1 LNRKNSDIRF
11 SRFFVPKAFMS
22 DTAVS
27 EHSPHYPVS
36 VRVFLRAISLVAGI
50 GIGWDIGIQLIANA
64 GHLTGQDLILA
75 VAALSGVVVL
85 LGFLMRVLASFVPMA
100 DPWIA
105 PLLDAQKI
113 PSLIASGFGQVIAT
127 NQAYLD
133 LCKRMGQSEPVAL
146 PLLLGH
152 ETAVSQA
159 LYRLAQAAH
168 EERFLKETVRIEI
181 AGKQQKP
188 VLWHLSIFPLPAH
201 SVHGR
206 STLWQFDEEI
216 LVSPVVEPVYDS
228 LREAAEALDQAPVGY
243 FALNGDGNITQINA
257 TLASWL
263 QWDLAL
269 FFPGE
274 RSLNDIVATHAA
286 LFLDRLAHP
295 AEIETQAFAHFPV
308 MLRRADGH
316 QLQVRAVF
324 SAERSGYSDLR
335 VIVSADWFES
345 DHPSS
350 SQRDMPVAT
359 MTHKNQDTAKSDDVF
374 FTYAPMAAAV
384 LDRHGLI
391 LKANPRFE
399 AVFGAL
405 PQASGSPLDVCLATD
420 RRSGLHEALS
430 DLHSGSHHPIS
441 FEAPL
446 KDGERSVAMDL
457 VPAHAEASA
466 LAEGGSILL
475 FARETT
481 EQRNLQAQFEQAQ
494 KMQAVGELAG
504 GIAHDFNNVLQGIL
518 GFTDL
523 LLVSHRPTDPSF
535 QDLMQIKQNA
545 TRAAGLVRQLLAF
558 SRRQTLRPRLVSLN
572 DAVTDVSHLV
582 RRLLGEA
589 VPLEIKLG
597 RDLWAVM
604 TDPGQFEQA
613 VLNLAVNAR
622 DAMPQGGRLSIRTYN
637 ITPDECGI
645 VGDGSL
651 PIGDYVGFEIEDSG
665 LGIAP
670 SDLPKI
676 FQPFFT
682 TKDVGKGTGLGLSMV
697 YGFVKQS
704 GGYVFCRSR
713 VGEGTCFVLVLPRH
727 EESVSVA
734 LSDPAPAASDMTQPA
749 QPVADMTGAGT
760 ILLVED
766 EDAVRAFA
774 ARALTQR
781 GYTVVEAASGVEAL
795 EQVAA
800 HPDIDLIVSDVV
812 MPEMDGPTMLRHL
825 REQGANKPIIFVSGY
840 AEDAF
845 ARNLPEGED
854 FGFLPKPFTLKQL
867 VEAVKQAL
875 TGQKKA
881 R

>member
-1 LNRKNSDIRF
+1 
-11 SRFFVPKAFMS
+11 MS
-22 DTAVS
+22 DTAAS
-27 EHSPHYPVS
+27 DLSPLYPFS
-36 VRVFLRAISLVAGI
+36 VRVFLRVISLLAGM
-50 GIGWDIGIQLIANA
+50 GIGWDIGIKVVAHAGQLS
-64 GHLTGQDLILA
+64 GQDLILS
-75 VAALSGVVVL
+75 VAALLGVIVT
-85 LGFLMRVLASFVPMA
+85 LGFLMRMLASFVPLT
-100 DPWIA
+100 DPWIEQ
-105 PLLDAQKI
+105 LLETQQT
-113 PSLIASGFGQVIAT
+113 PSLIASGSGQVIAA
-127 NQAYLD
+127 NKAYMD
-133 LCKRMGQSEPVAL
+133 LCKRMGQSAPVSL
-146 PLLLGH
+146 PLLLGP

-159 LYRLAQAAH
+159 LYRLVQAAH
-168 EERFLKETVRIEI
+168 DGRHLKETVRVEMS
-181 AGKQQKP
+181 GRQQKP
-188 VLWHLSIFPLPAH
+188 VLWHLSIAPLSAH

-206 STLWQFDEEI
+206 SALWQFEEEAMI
-216 LVSPVVEPVYDS
+216 SPVVEPVYDS

-243 FALNGDGNITQINA
+243 FAMNGEGNITQINA

-274 RSLNDIVATHAA
+274 RNLTDIVPSHAS
-286 LFLDRLAHP
+286 LFLDRLGHP
-295 AEIETQAFAHFPV
+295 SESDAKPFAPFPV

-316 QLQVRAVF
+316 QIAVRAVF
-324 SAERSGYSDLR
+324 AAERTGYSDLR
-335 VIVSADWFES
+335 VIVCADWFET
-345 DHPSS
+345 DHASS
-350 SQRDMPVAT
+350 SKQELSVVD
-359 MTHKNQDTAKSDDVF
+359 MTHNKQDTAKSDDVF
-374 FTYAPMAAAV
+374 FNHAPMAAAV
-384 LDRHGLI
+384 LDRQGLI

-399 AVFGAL
+399 TVFGAL
-405 PQASGSPLDVCLATD
+405 PQASGTPIDLCLASG
-420 RRSGLHEALS
+420 RRSSLHEALS
-430 DLHSGSHHPIS
+430 NFHNGKHEPIS

-446 KDGERSVAMDL
+446 KDGERSVAIDL

-466 LAEGGSILL
+466 LAAGGSLLL

-597 RDLWAVM
+597 RDLWSVM

-637 ITPDECGI
+637 ILPDECGI

-651 PIGDYVGFEIEDSG
+651 PVGDYVGFEIEDSG

-713 VGEGTCFVLVLPRH
+713 LGEGTCFVLVLPRH
-727 EESVSVA
+727 EENSSIA
-734 LSDPAPAASDMTQPA
+734 MSDQTPASDIPQPA

-875 TGQKKA
+875 SGQKKA

>member
-1 LNRKNSDIRF
+1 
-11 SRFFVPKAFMS
+11 MS
-22 DTAVS
+22 DQAV
-27 EHSPHYPVS
+27 PDLTPAYPAS
-36 VRVFLRAISLVAGI
+36 VRFLLRVLALLAGLA
-50 GIGWDIGIQLIANA
+50 IGWDVGLNFVLNA
-64 GHLTGQDLILA
+64 GHPSWQGLTIA
-75 VAALSGVVVL
+75 VAALLAVIVL
-85 LGFLMRVLASFVPMA
+85 LGILMRILSSFVPSA
-100 DPWIA
+100 DPWIG
-105 PLLDAQKI
+105 PLLEVQAS
-113 PSLIASGFGQVIAT
+113 PAVMTSLSGQIIAT
-127 NQAYLD
+127 NAAYRS
-133 LCKRMGQSEPVAL
+133 LCERMGRSSPVSL
-146 PLLLGH
+146 PLLLDQSG
-152 ETAVSQA
+152 AVSQA
-159 LYRLAQAAH
+159 LYRLVQAANDDRVLT
-168 EERFLKETVRIEI
+168 ESVRVE
-181 AGKQQKP
+181 ASGRQQKA
-188 VLWHLSIFPLPAH
+188 VFWHLSVRPLPAH
-201 SVHGR
+201 PIHGQT
-206 STLWQFDEEI
+206 SLWQFVEEEI
-216 LVSPVVEPVYDS
+216 AAPAIEPVYDS

-243 FALNGDGNITQINA
+243 FALNGDGVITQINA
-257 TLASWL
+257 TFASWL

-269 FFPGE
+269 FSPGE
-274 RSLNDIVATHAA
+274 RSVHDVVADGVS
-286 LFLDRLAHP
+286 LFMDRLANP
-295 AEIETQAFAHFPV
+295 ATVVQTAFENYPV
-308 MLRRADGH
+308 VLRRADG
-316 QLQVRAVF
+316 QEIAVRAVF
-324 SAERSGYSDLR
+324 TSERFGYSDLR
-335 VIVSADWFES
+335 VIVTADWFDS
-345 DHPSS
+345 DVRAT
-350 SQRDMPVAT
+350 QKTRPVAYVESNGS
-359 MTHKNQDTAKSDDVF
+359 KNTNSDAVF
-374 FTYAPMAAAV
+374 FTHAPMAAAV
-384 LDRHGLI
+384 LDVHGAI

-399 AVFGAL
+399 AVFGSLL
-405 PQASGSPLDVCLATD
+405 PASGARFELCLAID
-420 RRSGLHEALS
+420 RRSALQDALLGFQNGMQGAVS
-430 DLHSGSHHPIS
+430 L
-441 FEAPL
+441 EAPL
-446 KDGERSVAMDL
+446 FDGERSVALDL
-457 VPAHAEASA
+457 VPAHAEAAA
-466 LAEGGSILL
+466 LAAGGYVLL

-597 RDLWAVM
+597 RDLWSVM

-637 ITPDECGI
+637 ISPDECGA

-651 PIGDYVGFEIEDSG
+651 PAGNYVAFDIEDSG
-665 LGIAP
+665 LGIAA

-682 TKDVGKGTGLGLSMV
+682 TKEVGKGTGLGLSMV

-713 VGEGTCFVLVLPRH
+713 LGEGTCFVLVLPRH
-727 EESVSVA
+727 DEVVSGA
-734 LSDPAPAASDMTQPA
+734 TAELSNQHQDANKTVTS
-749 QPVADMTGAGT
+749 VADMTGAGT

-781 GYTVVEAASGVEAL
+781 GYSVVEAASGVEAL

-840 AEDAF
+840 AEEAF

-875 TGQKKA
+875 NGQKKA

>member
-1 LNRKNSDIRF
+1 
-11 SRFFVPKAFMS
+11 MS
-22 DTAVS
+22 DPVITAFA
-27 EHSPHYPVS
+27 PVFPSS
-36 VRVFLRAISLVAGI
+36 VRFLLRILALGAGLL
-50 GIGWDIGIQLIANA
+50 IGWDFAAQLISTTPVLSWSLIGPPVVAVVA
-64 GHLTGQDLILA
+64 TIVILA
-75 VAALSGVVVL
+75 I
-85 LGFLMRVLASFVPMA
+85 LMRVFGSFLPVS
-100 DPWIA
+100 DPWTGA
-105 PLLDAQKI
+105 LLEAQTT
-113 PSLIASGFGQVIAT
+113 PSLIATAAGQVLSA
-127 NQAYLD
+127 NKAYHE
-133 LCKRMGQSEPVAL
+133 LCAR
-146 PLLLGH
+146 LGH
-152 ETAVSQA
+152 VKPVTFSRLFSAEQA
-159 LYRLAQAAH
+159 AAQPLYRLAQALA
-168 EERFLKETVRIEI
+168 EGQNAYETVRIEG
-181 AGKQQKP
+181 AGRQQNP
-188 VLWHLSIFPLPAH
+188 RLWHLRVTALPDHPVYGSAA
-201 SVHGR
+201 
-206 STLWQFDEEI
+206 LWCFDEEEI
-216 LVSPVVEPVYDS
+216 ARPESEPVYDS

-243 FALNGDGNITQINA
+243 FACNQEGKITQINA

-263 QWDLAL
+263 NWDLAL

-274 RSLNDIVATHAA
+274 KSLYD
-286 LFLDRLAHP
+286 LFASDTILFENRLSGFGEKDAPNFTPHP
-295 AEIETQAFAHFPV
+295 V
-308 MLRRADGH
+308 RLRRSDG
-316 QLQVRAVF
+316 QELAVRAVF
-324 SAERSGYSDLR
+324 ATERSGHSDLR
-335 VIVSADWFES
+335 VMVIADWFGGQEQS
-345 DHPSS
+345 LQKPATPKQNADL
-350 SQRDMPVAT
+350 VAA
-359 MTHKNQDTAKSDDVF
+359 QGQADAAF
-374 FTYAPMAAAV
+374 FAHIPMAVAV
-384 LDRHGLI
+384 LDAQGRV
-391 LKANPRFE
+391 LKVNPRFE
-399 AVFGAL
+399 AVFGGIANKNGVEFQTL
-405 PQASGSPLDVCLATD
+405 LSAERRAAFQDSLAGMQ
-420 RRSGLHEALS
+420 RGAEGAV
-430 DLHSGSHHPIS
+430 S
-441 FEAPL
+441 FEAAL
-446 KDGERSVAMDL
+446 VEGERSVALDL
-457 VPAHAEASA
+457 VSA
-466 LAEGGSILL
+466 PTESAAMVEGGHVLL

-481 EQRNLQAQFEQAQ
+481 EHRNLQAQFEQAQ

-558 SRRQTLRPRLVSLN
+558 SRRQTLRPRLVGLN

-597 RDLWAVM
+597 RDLWSVM

-622 DAMPQGGRLSIRTYN
+622 DAMPQGGRLSIRTRN
-637 ITPDECGI
+637 INPEDCAAI
-645 VGDGSL
+645 GDGSL
-651 PIGDYVGFEIEDSG
+651 PAGRYVAFEIEDTG
-665 LGIAP
+665 TGIAS

-704 GGYVFCRSR
+704 GGYVFCRSM
-713 VGEGTCFVLVLPRH
+713 VGVGTCFTLVLPCYDVTEQP
-727 EESVSVA
+727 EEAERVA
-734 LSDPAPAASDMTQPA
+734 LSQQDSNATSS
-749 QPVADMTGAGT
+749 VADMTGAGT

-781 GYTVVEAASGVEAL
+781 GYSVIEAASGVEAL

-825 REQGANKPIIFVSGY
+825 REQGASKPIIFVSGY
-840 AEDAF
+840 AEEAF
-845 ARNLPEGED
+845 SRNLPEGED

>member
-1 LNRKNSDIRF
+1 
-11 SRFFVPKAFMS
+11 MS
-22 DTAVS
+22 DHA
-27 EHSPHYPVS
+27 SPVFTPVFPAS
-36 VRVFLRAISLVAGI
+36 VRFLLRVLSLGAGLI
-50 GIGWDIGIQLIANA
+50 IGWEFGAQLI
-64 GHLTGQDLILA
+64 GSPPLFSWSLWGPP
-75 VAALSGVVVL
+75 VAAMLAAIL
-85 LGFLMRVLASFVPMA
+85 FIAILMRILSNFLPLS
-100 DPWIA
+100 DPWIGA
-105 PLLDAQKI
+105 LLDAQTA
-113 PSLIASGFGQVIAT
+113 PSLIATAAGQVIAANT
-127 NQAYLD
+127 PYRALAA
-133 LCKRMGQSEPVAL
+133 RMGHAEPVSFSR
-146 PLLLGH
+146 LLSK
-152 ETAVSQA
+152 ENAAAQP
-159 LYRLAQAAH
+159 LYRL
-168 EERFLKETVRIEI
+168 ERALAEGLEARETIRIED
-181 AGKQQKP
+181 AGRHVQAR
-188 VLWHLSIFPLPAH
+188 LWHLQTKPLPEHPLYGHTAF
-201 SVHGR
+201 
-206 STLWQFDEEI
+206 WQFQEEEVP
-216 LVSPVVEPVYDS
+216 LAQSEPVYDS

-243 FALNGDGNITQINA
+243 FACNQDGQITQINA
-257 TLASWL
+257 TLAFWL
-263 QWDLAL
+263 HWDLAL

-274 RSLNDIVATHAA
+274 KTLND
-286 LFLDRLAHP
+286 LFFYDYKLFADHLSGRADRDTQHFASHP
-295 AEIETQAFAHFPV
+295 V
-308 MLRRADGH
+308 RLRRSDG
-316 QLQVRAVF
+316 QDLAVRAVF
-324 SAERSGYSDLR
+324 ATERTGHSDLR
-335 VIVSADWFES
+335 VIIIADWF
-345 DHPSS
+345 DGLYPAFNKSS
-350 SQRDMPVAT
+350 TLKQEPL
-359 MTHKNQDTAKSDDVF
+359 TASPNTLADAVF
-374 FTYAPMAAAV
+374 FNHVPLAAAV
-384 LDRHGLI
+384 LDATGAV
-391 LKANPRFE
+391 LKVNPRFE
-399 AVFGAL
+399 AVLGIGLNKNRMDFVECLSSEKRQHFLDAL
-405 PQASGSPLDVCLATD
+405 TRL
-420 RRSGLHEALS
+420 
-430 DLHSGSHHPIS
+430 
-441 FEAPL
+441 L
-446 KDGERSVAMDL
+446 KDGEHSLSFETALGEGERSVEIDL
-457 VPAHAEASA
+457 VFAQQESAS
-466 LAEGGSILL
+466 LVEGGQILL
-475 FARETT
+475 YARETT

-597 RDLWAVM
+597 RDLWSVM

-622 DAMPQGGRLSIRTYN
+622 DAMPNGGRLSIRTRN
-637 ITPDECGI
+637 INSDDFSLI
-645 VGDGSL
+645 GDGSL
-651 PIGDYVGFEIEDSG
+651 PEGCYVAFEIEDTG
-665 LGIAP
+665 VGIAA

-704 GGYVFCRSR
+704 GGYVFCQSS
-713 VGEGTCFVLVLPRH
+713 VGQGTCFVLVLPRYDETETGH
-727 EESVSVA
+727 EHERLA
-734 LSDPAPAASDMTQPA
+734 NMQQDGAPQKPIE
-749 QPVADMTGAGT
+749 DMTGAGT

-781 GYTVVEAASGVEAL
+781 GYNVVEAASGVEAL

-825 REQGANKPIIFVSGY
+825 REQGTVKPIIFVSGY
-840 AEDAF
+840 AEEAF

-875 TGQKKA
+875 TGQKTA

>member
-1 LNRKNSDIRF
+1 
-11 SRFFVPKAFMS
+11 MS
-22 DTAVS
+22 DHANTVFAPV
-27 EHSPHYPVS
+27 YPAS
-36 VRVFLRAISLVAGI
+36 VRFLLRALALVAGLV
-50 GIGWDIGIQLIANA
+50 IGWEFGMQLIAA
-64 GHLTGQDLILA
+64 SPLLSWSLLGPPVVAMLLAILLLA
-75 VAALSGVVVL
+75 IVMRLFGLFLPVSDPWVAAL
-85 LGFLMRVLASFVPMA
+85 
-100 DPWIA
+100 
-105 PLLDAQKI
+105 LDAKSA
-113 PSLIASGFGQVIAT
+113 PSLIATPAGQVIAT
-127 NQAYLD
+127 NAPYRA
-133 LCKRMGQSEPVAL
+133 LCARMGHGE
-146 PLLLGH
+146 
-152 ETAVSQA
+152 AVSFSLLFSKEMAATQA
-159 LYRLAQAAH
+159 LYRLNTALAEGQKASETIRIDGAGRTYQA
-168 EERFLKETVRIEI
+168 R
-181 AGKQQKP
+181 
-188 VLWHLSIFPLPAH
+188 LWHFNIQPLPDH
-201 SVHGR
+201 PLYGR
-206 STLWQFDEEI
+206 TSLWQFSEEEI
-216 LVSPVVEPVYDS
+216 PLTESEPVYDS

-243 FALNGDGNITQINA
+243 FACNQDGQITQINA

-263 QWDLAL
+263 NWDLAL

-274 RSLNDIVATHAA
+274 KSFQD
-286 LFLDRLAHP
+286 LFVHDHELFAERLSGRANN
-295 AEIETQAFAHFPV
+295 ETQNYTSHPV
-308 MLRRADGH
+308 RLRRADGKDIA
-316 QLQVRAVF
+316 VRAVF
-324 SAERSGYSDLR
+324 ATECSGHADLR
-335 VIVSADWFES
+335 VMVIADWFGGHE
-345 DHPSS
+345 
-350 SQRDMPVAT
+350 PVLFPKTVLKQELHAAAF
-359 MTHKNQDTAKSDDVF
+359 DGLVDAAF
-374 FTYAPMAAAV
+374 FNHMPMAAAV
-384 LDRHGLI
+384 LDAHGAV
-391 LKANPRFE
+391 LKVNPRFD
-399 AVFGAL
+399 AVFGPAHNKTSIDFTTRLSSENHAVFHDAL
-405 PQASGSPLDVCLATD
+405 TRLQQGGEGAVSLEV
-420 RRSGLHEALS
+420 GLGL
-430 DLHSGSHHPIS
+430 
-441 FEAPL
+441 
-446 KDGERSVAMDL
+446 GERSIEINLVASQK
-457 VPAHAEASA
+457 ETSA
-466 LAEGGSILL
+466 MVAGGQILL

-597 RDLWAVM
+597 RDLWSVM

-622 DAMPQGGRLSIRTYN
+622 DAMPQGGSLSIRTRN
-637 ITPDECGI
+637 INPEDCASI
-645 VGDGSL
+645 GDGSL
-651 PIGDYVGFEIEDSG
+651 PSGRYVAFEIEDTG
-665 LGIAP
+665 IGIAAA
-670 SDLPKI
+670 DLPKI

-704 GGYVFCRSR
+704 GGYVFCRST
-713 VGEGTCFVLVLPRH
+713 VGAGTCFVLVLPCYDEADKPQEADRTFST
-727 EESVSVA
+727 EPDTA
-734 LSDPAPAASDMTQPA
+734 PAPH
-749 QPVADMTGAGT
+749 VEDMTGAGT

-781 GYTVVEAASGVEAL
+781 GYNVVEAASGVEAL

-825 REQGANKPIIFVSGY
+825 REQGAVKPIIFVSGY
-840 AEDAF
+840 AEEAF

-875 TGQKKA
+875 AGQKRA

>member
-1 LNRKNSDIRF
+1 
-11 SRFFVPKAFMS
+11 
-22 DTAVS
+22 
-27 EHSPHYPVS
+27 
-36 VRVFLRAISLVAGI
+36 
-50 GIGWDIGIQLIANA
+50 
-64 GHLTGQDLILA
+64 
-75 VAALSGVVVL
+75 
-85 LGFLMRVLASFVPMA
+85 
-100 DPWIA
+100 
-105 PLLDAQKI
+105 
-113 PSLIASGFGQVIAT
+113 
-127 NQAYLD
+127 
-133 LCKRMGQSEPVAL
+133 
-146 PLLLGH
+146 
-152 ETAVSQA
+152 
-159 LYRLAQAAH
+159 
-168 EERFLKETVRIEI
+168 
-181 AGKQQKP
+181 
-188 VLWHLSIFPLPAH
+188 
-201 SVHGR
+201 
-206 STLWQFDEEI
+206 
-216 LVSPVVEPVYDS
+216 
-228 LREAAEALDQAPVGY
+228 
-243 FALNGDGNITQINA
+243 
-257 TLASWL
+257 LASWL

-274 RSLNDIVATHAA
+274 RNLTDIVPSHES
-286 LFLDRLAHP
+286 LFLDRLGHP
-295 AEIETQAFAHFPV
+295 SESDAKPFAPFPV

-316 QLQVRAVF
+316 QIAVRAVF
-324 SAERSGYSDLR
+324 AAERTGYSDLR
-335 VIVSADWFES
+335 VIVCADWFET
-345 DHPSS
+345 DHASS
-350 SQRDMPVAT
+350 HKQELSVVD
-359 MTHKNQDTAKSDDVF
+359 MTHNKQDTDKSDDVF
-374 FTYAPMAAAV
+374 FNHAPMAAAV
-384 LDRHGLI
+384 LDRQGLI

-405 PQASGSPLDVCLATD
+405 PQASGTPIDLCLASD
-420 RRSGLHEALS
+420 RRSSLHEALS
-430 DLHSGSHHPIS
+430 DFHNGKHEPIS

-446 KDGERSVAMDL
+446 KDGERSVAIDL

-466 LAEGGSILL
+466 LAAGGSLLL

-597 RDLWAVM
+597 RDLWSVM

-637 ITPDECGI
+637 ILPDECGI

-651 PIGDYVGFEIEDSG
+651 PVGDYVGFEIEDSG

-713 VGEGTCFVLVLPRH
+713 LGEGTCFVLVLPRH
-727 EESVSVA
+727 EESASIA
-734 LSDPAPAASDMTQPA
+734 MSDQTPASDIPHAA

-825 REQGANKPIIFVSGY
+825 REQRANKPIIFVSGY

-875 TGQKKA
+875 SGQKKA

>member
-1 LNRKNSDIRF
+1 
-11 SRFFVPKAFMS
+11 MS
-22 DTAVS
+22 DHAATH
-27 EHSPHYPVS
+27 HSSAYPPS
-36 VRVFLRAISLVAGI
+36 VRVFLRALALFAGL
-50 GIGWDIGIQLIANA
+50 GIGWDVGMNFVTNA
-64 GHLTGQDLILA
+64 GYPSWQGLVTALVALLA
-75 VAALSGVVVL
+75 VIVL
-85 LGFLMRVLASFVPMA
+85 LGVVMRIMASFVPSA
-100 DPWIA
+100 DPWIEQ
-105 PLLDAQKI
+105 LLEVQNVSA
-113 PSLIASGFGQVIAT
+113 LIASGAGQVIAA
-127 NQAYLD
+127 NEAYRS
-133 LCKRMGQSEPVAL
+133 LCSRMGRSTPAPL
-146 PLLLGH
+146 PLLLDQEGV
-152 ETAVSQA
+152 VSQA
-159 LYRLAQAAH
+159 LYRLVQAAKDN
-168 EERFLKETVRIEI
+168 RVLKESVRLEVS
-181 AGKQQKP
+181 GRQQKP
-188 VLWHLSIFPLPAH
+188 VLWHMNVVPLPIH
-201 SVHGR
+201 PVHGQT
-206 STLWQFDEEI
+206 SLWQFWEEEI
-216 LVSPVVEPVYDS
+216 ASPAIEPVYDS

-243 FALNGDGNITQINA
+243 FALNGEGKITQINA

-263 QWDLAL
+263 HWDLAL

-274 RSLNDIVATHAA
+274 RSVHDIVVHDVS
-286 LFLDRLAHP
+286 LFIERLANTADIIQTP
-295 AEIETQAFAHFPV
+295 FVNYAV
-308 MLRRADGH
+308 SLRRADG
-316 QLQVRAVF
+316 QEIAVRAVF
-324 SAERSGYSDLR
+324 ATERSVHSDLR
-335 VIVSADWFES
+335 VIVTADWFEGDVYAPSKILAGS
-345 DHPSS
+345 D
-350 SQRDMPVAT
+350 VALIAP
-359 MTHKNQDTAKSDDVF
+359 DTAKSDAVF
-374 FTYAPMAAAV
+374 FTHAPMAAAV
-384 LDRHGLI
+384 LDVHGAI

-399 AVFGAL
+399 AVFGSLL
-405 PQASGSPLDVCLATD
+405 PASGARFELCLAID
-420 RRSGLHEALS
+420 RRSGLQEAF
-430 DLHSGSHHPIS
+430 SGFQTGMQAAVS

-446 KDGERSVAMDL
+446 FDGERSVAIDL
-457 VPAHAEASA
+457 VPAHVEAAA
-466 LAEGGSILL
+466 LAAGGYVLL

-597 RDLWAVM
+597 RDLWPVM

-637 ITPDECGI
+637 ITPDDCGA

-651 PIGDYVGFEIEDSG
+651 PAGDYVAFEIEDSG
-665 LGIAP
+665 LGIAA

-682 TKDVGKGTGLGLSMV
+682 TKEVGKGTGLGLSMV

-713 VGEGTCFVLVLPRH
+713 LGEGTCFVLVLPKH
-727 EESVSVA
+727 EELAGTGTSEPSHPQVDVVQKVS
-734 LSDPAPAASDMTQPA
+734 S
-749 QPVADMTGAGT
+749 VADMTGAGT

-781 GYTVVEAASGVEAL
+781 GYSVVEAASGVEAL
-795 EQVAA
+795 EQVAV

-840 AEDAF
+840 AEEAF

-875 TGQKKA
+875 SGQKKA